1 MYRRSG
7 DKSSCADACTHFRQ
21 FNEKHLPPNTPPKK
35 VHKSLLNNKSLA
47 RRKYCINP
55 GCTGPTQHTAVQ
67 SILCVPA
74 KRPLSPTCSSD
85 CKNLLHHRIQPR
97 KMRIMRK
104 LSQAKHSPSL
114 NYCHRLFC
122 LALICSLLLRT
133 KILCSRQCFS
143 CEVKLFACEY

>member
-1 MYRRSG
+1 MPPAARFLQWWAKDKIQPVRENKLLLKKTTRVNICISKQQQQTLSWEVTLFCLCSG
-7 DKSSCADACTHFRQ
+7 KAVINHPAQMHVHISASLM
-21 FNEKHLPPNTPPKK
+21 KNTSPHHPPKK

-55 GCTGPTQHTAVQ
+55 GCTGPTQHTAAL

-97 KMRIMRK
+97 
-104 LSQAKHSPSL
+104 
-114 NYCHRLFC
+114 
-122 LALICSLLLRT
+122 
-133 KILCSRQCFS
+133 
-143 CEVKLFACEY
+143 